1 MKKGGYAVN
10 GVKRSKVL
18 LVVTMLLLFL
28 GGEAGTASELTS
40 IQFILDASLS
50 MMSRIQGETRM
61 EIAKDVM
68 RELLLDLEDRPDLE
82 IALRVYGSGL
92 TELFGCRDSVLFQDF
107 APVNEARDNILA
119 IVDSLEPRGV
129 TPIAYSLMLAGDD
142 FAARPG
148 GQNVIVLVT
157 DGQESCQGDPC
168 AVSQQLQQQGII
180 MKPFV
185 VGFALPEREAEF
197 VRCIGHY
204 YEADDRASL
213 QDALQDI
220 LTAVTL
226 PPVLELAVWAQG
238 EAVTDKVQVRLV
250 DGTGAAAEIS
260 HLVNAV
266 PWARVAGLAEGP
278 YTLEV
283 VLQHGPETLA
293 AASEPFTLTAGET
306 TRVEVDFGALLGRL
320 TVIAGAGGVD
330 VSDAIQLTLTQQ
342 GAAVSASWQG
352 VPPQTSIPAGLYDV
366 AAVLDSDPQRTAQT
380 RTWVAVDTETVVHL
394 ELGQLPAQLWVDVV
408 YGGEDISSRV
418 GIDIHRDGRWQQSWT
433 GGRQDPI
440 PPGTITL
447 GIRYQG
453 DVVIEKM
460 VDNVAL
466 VAGETTHVVVDLGT
480 VMGTLQ
486 VALEAAGTDVTA
498 QGSVQ
503 VTGTNT
509 AGEAYAVQ
517 LPQRGAYKETVLPA
531 GSVVAL
537 GLYQNSRSQPT
548 GIVVAPGEITQA
560 VLEIPT
566 RGQVR
571 LLPTVGNLLAGAD
584 QIEAHLWQDER
595 YVAQLAPEDPGFAMA
610 VDPGEYRLEVMV
622 LTAPVQTQTMSGIQV
637 RSGEETVVEMEF
649 AGAGG
654 IQLAAF
660 SGDEPMAQIQRVE
673 VQQGGEVIMRLSR
686 ENRDS
691 HLWEGQL
698 LAGVYDV
705 RVVPNAILRLDDI
718 WLPAVEVLAA
728 EVTVLTAQ
736 FAGIGRIL
744 LQVFMEGAP
753 YDGANTPR
761 VYEAGAESSLVQL
774 HREGDRSEGL
784 WARDMAVGSYDIAID
799 PGIRGMESLWLRNVT
814 VVHGE
819 TTEVEA
825 HFGASGTLQVQ
836 VLADGEPFSDVS
848 APRVFLPGATSQ
860 LAQLHRV
867 GARDDALWSRELP
880 AGLYDLRV
888 SSNVRGMDDI
898 VVTGI
903 TVRPGVTEEIVV
915 EFERAGA
922 LQLLLLSDGEPF
934 LDASTPRVF
943 PVGESRQLAQ
953 LQRVGARENAL
964 WARDLPAGSYD
975 VRIASNVRGMEE
987 IVLEGITLPSGT
999 TVEMVVEFPG
1009 YGTLQLQ
1016 VRRGG
1021 QPLPEISGVDVFV
1034 PGESRALTNLAR
1046 AGARADSLWERDLP
1060 VGTYDVEVRT
1070 QNHGVH
1076 WLRGVVVSSRQLTA
1090 LTADIP

>member
-1 MKKGGYAVN
+1 MVSWTMR
-10 GVKRSKVL
+10 VKI
-18 LVVTMLLLFL
+18 LVVMIVVLLFL
-28 GGEAGTASELTS
+28 SASAGTAREITS

-129 TPIAYSLMLAGDD
+129 TPIAYSLMLAGED

-168 AVSQQLQQQGII
+168 AVSQQLQQQGVV

-185 VGFALPEREAEF
+185 VGFALPQREAEF

-213 QDALQDI
+213 QTALQDI
-220 LTAVTL
+220 LAAVTL

-250 DGTGAAAEIS
+250 NGTGAAAEIS
-260 HLVNAV
+260 HLVNAA
-266 PWARVAGLAEGP
+266 PWARVAGLAEGR

-306 TRVEVDFGALLGRL
+306 TRVEMDFGALLGRL

-330 VSDAIQLTLTQQ
+330 VSDAIQLTLTQE
-342 GAAVSASWQG
+342 GAAVPASWQD
-352 VPPQTSIPAGLYDV
+352 VPPQTSVPAGLYDV
-366 AAVLDSDPQRTAQT
+366 AAVLDSDPQRTAQA
-380 RTWVAVDTETVVHL
+380 RTWVAVDTETIVHL

-408 YGGEDISSRV
+408 YRGEDISSQV

-466 VAGETTHVVVDLGT
+466 VPGETTHVVVDLGT

-503 VTGTNT
+503 VTGTST

-531 GSVVAL
+531 GSVVVS
-537 GLYQNSRSQPT
+537 GVYQNSRSQPT

-584 QIEAHLWQDER
+584 QVEAHLWQDER
-595 YVAQLAPEDPGFAMA
+595 YVAQLAPADPGFAMA
-610 VDPGEYRLEVMV
+610 VEPGEYRLEVMV
-622 LTAPVQTQTMSGIQV
+622 LTAPVQTQTMSGISV

-660 SGDEPMAQIQRVE
+660 SGDEPMAHIQRVD
-673 VQQGGEVIMRLSR
+673 VQQGGELIMRLSR

-698 LAGVYDV
+698 LAGIYDV
-705 RVVPNAILRLDDI
+705 RVLPSASLRLDDI
-718 WLPAVEVLAA
+718 WLYDVEVLAHT
-728 EVTVLTAQ
+728 VTDLDAH
-736 FAGIGRIL
+736 FPGIGRIR
-744 LQVFMEGAP
+744 LQVFMEGVP
-753 YDGANTPR
+753 YDGTSAPR
-761 VYEAGAESSLVQL
+761 IYEAGTEASLVQL

-784 WARDMAVGSYDIAID
+784 WARDVAVGYYDIAID
-799 PGIRGMESLWLRNVT
+799 PGIRGMESLRLRDVT

-819 TTEVEA
+819 TIELEA
-825 HFGASGTLQVQ
+825 HFGATGILQVQ

-848 APRVFLPGATSQ
+848 APRVFLSGETSQ

-867 GARDDALWSRELP
+867 GHRTDALWSRELPPGQYDLRVSSNVRGVDDIVVAGITLRPGVTEEIVVEFGRAGTLQLLVLADGEPFQDVSAPRVFPTGETRQLAQLHRVGARGDALWSRELP
-880 AGLYDLRV
+880 AGLYDVRV
-888 SSNVRGMDDI
+888 SSNVRGMEDI
-898 VVTGI
+898 FVEGI
-903 TVRPGVTEEIVV
+903 AI
-915 EFERAGA
+915 
-922 LQLLLLSDGEPF
+922 
-934 LDASTPRVF
+934 
-943 PVGESRQLAQ
+943 
-953 LQRVGARENAL
+953 
-964 WARDLPAGSYD
+964 PAGT
-975 VRIASNVRGMEE
+975 NVD
-987 IVLEGITLPSGT
+987 LT
-999 TVEMVVEFPG
+999 VEFPG
-1009 YGTLQLQ
+1009 SGTLQLQ

-1021 QPLPEISGVDVFV
+1021 QPLLEISRIDVFV
-1034 PGESRALTNLAR
+1034 PGETRALTHLTR
-1046 AGARADSLWERDLP
+1046 AGAREDSLWDRDLP
-1060 VGTYDVEVRT
+1060 TGTYDLEVRT

-1076 WLRGVVVSSRQLTA
+1076 WLRGVVVHSRELTA